1 MGDITWSASEKKIA
15 QRVFDAALEADL
27 AQLETKVANM
37 TEPFE
42 TREQREFLC
51 KQRADCNNK
60 YDYRYAQRITIW
72 RATGAKPD

>member
-15 QRVFDAALEADL
+15 QRVFDAALEAEL

-42 TREQREFLC
+42 TWE
-51 KQRADCNNK
+51 
-60 YDYRYAQRITIW
+60 
-72 RATGAKPD
+72 